1 MKKRFFTGALA
12 VLMGI
17 ALCQLPADTVAEG
30 WVRLLKFLT

>member
-30 WVRLLKFLT
+30 WEP